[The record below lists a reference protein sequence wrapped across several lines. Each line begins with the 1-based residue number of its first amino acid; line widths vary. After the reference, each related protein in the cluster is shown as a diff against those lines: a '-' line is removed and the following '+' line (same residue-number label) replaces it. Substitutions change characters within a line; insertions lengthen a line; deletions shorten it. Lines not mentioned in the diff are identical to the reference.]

1 MYKTRIKQWG
11 LGKNNKDSEMRAIV
25 RKKKQRLDRG
35 KGSIIQ
41 IRGKAVD
48 DREVARYWKRK
59 GISLDEVIA
68 QRTASATPEAV
79 ELFTPV
85 PSRLATPEA
94 FAVPERL
101 FVKIRD
107 YLTGSFESGN
117 WAHGKPQIDC
127 RPRDFQGDVTTDL
140 AALEVHNLTACQLLS
155 SHSYQEAGQ
164 NTVSATSVLK
174 NILLAE
180 YPGALGRILDTVMIM
195 RLFRRHE
202 IALAILRQY
211 SALGKLV
218 MGNEQPLRLIC
229 GWLALLDA
237 SQFDEITAR
246 CLRSVTDHFESFLGL
261 MHLSTLTSRIYYVAH
276 VNRAQDISQRD
287 DLLHNLLGQ
296 CELQLGTL
304 DLRTFYLRYALAMHY
319 LDGCH
324 YFEAL
329 KVGQDLVAYA
339 QHPQS
344 PGNVRLYYAQGL
356 YIAAR
361 SQYALGETI
370 SAEANLR
377 EAIES
382 SLSSLGPHNSQARF
396 WLVRLEEWL
405 LEQGR
410 SSSAAE
416 VRETR
421 MRMIDPTELI

>member
-1 MYKTRIKQWG
+1 MYKTHIKQWG

-25 RKKKQRLDRG
+25 RKNKQRIDRG
-35 KGSIIQ
+35 KGSIIR

-48 DREVARYWKRK
+48 NAEVARYWKRK
-59 GISLDEVIA
+59 GVPMDEVIA

-85 PSRLATPEA
+85 PSRLTTPET
-94 FAVPERL
+94 FAVPERI

-107 YLTGSFESGN
+107 YFTGSFESGN
-117 WAHGKPQIDC
+117 WVHDDPQIQC
-127 RPRDFQGDVTTDL
+127 HKKQVQGDPMADL
-140 AALEVHNLTACQLLS
+140 DALMLHNSTACQLFAK
-155 SHSYQEAGQ
+155 HSYQEVGKSL
-164 NTVSATSVLK
+164 VSATAVLK
-174 NILLAE
+174 KILLAE
-180 YPGALGRILDTVMIM
+180 HPQTLGRILRTVMSM

-202 IALAILRQY
+202 IALAILRQC

-218 MGNEQPLRLIC
+218 VGNEHPLRLIC
-229 GWLALLDA
+229 GWLALADA

-287 DLLHNLLGQ
+287 DLLQNLLGQ

-377 EAIES
+377 DAIES
-382 SLSSLGPHNSQARF
+382 SVSSLGSHNSQARF

-416 VRETR
+416 VRERR